1 MFSLQL
7 RAMLGVMLAL
17 GAAQAEK
24 VVPGMS
30 PLASYHAYT
39 LTTGGTSLE
48 VGTGIG
54 ARITSLKYQS
64 AQMLY
69 IGTSTN
75 MIWGS
80 TFWPSPQT
88 YWTAACKSANN
99 AGCFPPA
106 TALDPDPY
114 TGGPNN
120 ADTTLTYTGG
130 VDSYTHLRFRKTFSA
145 DNYDSSFTNR
155 YYMVNTSSSPIT
167 WAPWEDTRFP
177 SGGLSFFASGATPME
192 GNAPMLK
199 QVKDTLG
206 VTWFTWDS
214 SAAISGTPKIFGDG
228 GAPGWMAHVDKSR
241 VLFIKK
247 FQDTP
252 PAKKAPAGENE
263 CEIYISK
270 AYLELELQGPY
281 DPIPANDSVAW
292 EVKWYVRKLPDN
304 IAIGRNKPLVDFVN
318 QVVSRASTGLL
329 SGAVKGSRESVR
341 LEYLHH
347 TVELLLSQD
356 TDLSVALFDLKGGE
370 VFRLHS
376 GLLAAGRHAFPV
388 TNLTEGSYWL
398 IARDR
403 GGRVLQKRLL
413 ADL

>member
-1 MFSLQL
+1 
-7 RAMLGVMLAL
+7 MLFVMLAL
-17 GAAQAEK
+17 GAPRAEK
-24 VVPGMS
+24 VVPAPTALS
-30 PLASYHAYT
+30 QYQQYS
-39 LTTGGTSLE
+39 LTTGGTSLV

-54 ARITSLKYQS
+54 ARITSLKYQG
-64 AQMLY
+64 AQMLH
-69 IGTSTN
+69 IGSGAD

-88 YWTAACKSANN
+88 YWTAACKSANT
-99 AGCFPPA
+99 AGCFPPP
-106 TALDPDPY
+106 TALDPGAY
-114 TGGPNN
+114 TGGPVD
-120 ADTTLTYTGG
+120 ADTTLTFTGAA
-130 VDSYTHLRFRKTFSA
+130 DSYTHLRFRKTFSA
-145 DNYDSSFTNR
+145 DNGDSSFTNR
-155 YYMVNTSSSPIT
+155 YYMINTSASPIT

-177 SGGLSFFASGATPME
+177 SGGVSFFPSGAEPMA

-228 GAPGWMAHVDKSR
+228 GAKGWMAHVDKSR

-252 PAKKAPAGENE
+252 PAKKAPTGENE
-263 CEIYISK
+263 CEIYISR

-304 IAIGRNKPLVDFVN
+304 IAVGRNKPLVDFVN
-318 QVVSRASTGLL
+318 QVVSSATSGLPGGAKTGEA
-329 SGAVKGSRESVR
+329 GNGVR
-341 LEYLHH
+341 LEYRLH
-347 TVELLLSQD
+347 TVELELGRER
-356 TDLSVALFDLKGGE
+356 DLSLALVDLRGGE
-370 VFRLHS
+370 VIHLHS
-376 GLLAAGRHAFPV
+376 GALAAGRHVFSEV
-388 TNLTEGSYWL
+388 GLLHGTFWL
-398 IARDR
+398 IARER

-413 ADL
+413 TKL